1 MIAGIR
7 ACAAM
12 ASAMPEDTT
21 RGRRAGTF
29 MTTDIVGGTDMTAT
43 RIDMIA
49 GRRGRIN
56 ARRAGI
62 VVRRAGIAV
71 RSARINTRRAGIVV
85 RRAGIVVRRAGIVG
99 RRAGIVVRRAGII
112 VRRAGIIMRRAGII
126 VRRAGIVV
134 RSASIV
140 ADAVNMGLLPQPS
153 QSGGRLR
160 RITGAG
166 IAVMNA
172 GSHVGIQVGTS
183 GQLNSRTSP
192 PAFAAHELFL
202 R

>member
-7 ACAAM
+7 ACAAT
-12 ASAMPEDTT
+12 AIAMPEDTT

-29 MTTDIVGGTDMTAT
+29 MTAVTVGGTGMTAT
-43 RIDMIA
+43 GIEMIA
-49 GRRGRIN
+49 GRRVRIN

-62 VVRRAGIAV
+62 VVRRARIAV

-85 RRAGIVVRRAGIVG
+85 RGAGIVG

-112 VRRAGIIMRRAGII
+112 VRRAGII

-134 RSASIV
+134 RSASIM